1 MVLLAIKKHIKDFAA
16 IIVLIVIAAVV
27 GGYILSNQRLRFPL
41 IQDKPKRLK
50 AEFSTAQAVTP
61 GQGQTVRVS
70 GVEIGQIGKVSLK
83 QGRAIVNFEIEPKF
97 KNLIRED
104 ATALLRPKTALK
116 DMFVEVVPGE
126 GKVAE
131 AGYTIP
137 VANTLPDV
145 NPDEV
150 FSALD
155 TDTRDYLKLLVNG
168 AADGLHGRG
177 DDLREV
183 FRRFEPTHR
192 DLARV
197 TSKVSER
204 RENLR
209 NLVTNLNR
217 LNRELGSKDDELAQM
232 VDASA
237 RVFRAFAAEE
247 GNIQQT
253 VAELPSALRQTTDTL
268 GKVQRL
274 AEIMRPA
281 LDQLTP
287 AVRELDDANRALEP
301 LAEKSTP
308 IVRDEVRPFVRE
320 ARPLV
325 RDLRPTARSL
335 ARSTPDLTRSFVVLN
350 KLFNLIGY
358 NENGRQGPEDPNR
371 DEGYLFWIAWLGH
384 NGAALFSAA
393 EPNGILRPVA
403 LQATC
408 ASIKQTIAD
417 EPQLEFLQGLT
428 NAVFDQRVCP
438 AG

>member
-1 MVLLAIKKHIKDFAA
+1 MLLAIRKHVKDFAA

-27 GGYILSNQRLRFPL
+27 GSYILANQRLRFPL
-41 IQDKPKRLK
+41 IQDKPKMLK

-70 GVEIGQIGKVSLK
+70 GIEVGKIGKVSLK

-116 DMFVEVVPGE
+116 DMFVEVQPGN
-126 GKVAE
+126 GKVAK
-131 AGYTIP
+131 AGFTIP

-155 TDTRDYLKLLVNG
+155 TDTRDYLRLLVNG
-168 AADGLHGRG
+168 ASEGLRHRG

-217 LNRELGSKDDELAQM
+217 LNGELGSKDDELAQM

-237 RVFRAFAAEE
+237 RVFRAFASEE

-281 LDQLTP
+281 LNELTP

-335 ARSTPDLTRSFVVLN
+335 AQSTPDMTRSFVVLN
-350 KLFNLIGY
+350 KLFNLIGF
-358 NENGRQGPEDPNR
+358 NENGRQGPEVANR

-384 NGAALFSAA
+384 NGGALFSAA
-393 EPNGILRPVA
+393 EPNGIVRPVA
-403 LQATC
+403 IQATC

-417 EPQLEFLQGLT
+417 EPELEFLQGLT
-428 NAVFDQRVCP
+428 NAIFDQRVCP